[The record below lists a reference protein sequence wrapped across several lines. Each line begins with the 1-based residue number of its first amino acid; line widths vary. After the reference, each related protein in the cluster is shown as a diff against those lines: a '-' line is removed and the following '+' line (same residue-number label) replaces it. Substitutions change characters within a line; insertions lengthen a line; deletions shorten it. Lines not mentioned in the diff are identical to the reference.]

1 MSVAVAAVAA
11 TAAVKVEE
19 AQKHFLPLTSEQDN
33 SNQEESEMVTN
44 CWAETSAL
52 PGKSR

>member
-11 TAAVKVEE
+11 TAAVEVEE
-19 AQKHFLPLTSEQDN
+19 AQKHFLPLTSEQD
-33 SNQEESEMVTN
+33 SSKREKSKMVTN
-44 CWAETSAL
+44 CWAETSSL